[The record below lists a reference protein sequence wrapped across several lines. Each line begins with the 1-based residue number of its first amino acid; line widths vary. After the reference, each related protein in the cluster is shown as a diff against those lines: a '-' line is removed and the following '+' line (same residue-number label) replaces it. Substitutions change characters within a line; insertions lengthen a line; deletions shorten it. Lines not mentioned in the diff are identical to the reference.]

1 MVSSKKKRFIT
12 RGREFFSNSR
22 QISIMR
28 YISRWGLGVM
38 IIIFCNS
45 WGFLVHRT
53 VHQMAVYELPGSLQR
68 FFYRHMDYG
77 VRYSVRPD
85 QRRNQDS
92 TEASKHFIDFEAYG
106 DSAAWK
112 MPFSWDHAV
121 DIYSIDSLL
130 EYGYVPYYVMTMKD
144 RLTNAFRDG
153 KADSALFYA
162 TDLAHYIGD
171 AHVPLHAT
179 LNYDGQL
186 TNQKG
191 LHSLWESMIPEIE
204 LNGYRLS
211 SRHKAKYL
219 KNPRQSIWNAIR
231 QSFAMV
237 DELLAK
243 EKEVSASFTDSTKYR
258 VQVRNGRESR
268 SYTTAFARA
277 YSKALGNTINDR
289 LIASA
294 DLIADFW
301 YTSWVDAGKPD
312 AGNWIVPAFT
322 RQHKKQLKKERRS
335 FKKNRLL
342 SDSLLISRQRL
353 QE

>member
-1 MVSSKKKRFIT
+1 
-12 RGREFFSNSR
+12 
-22 QISIMR
+22 MR

-68 FFYRHMDYG
+68 FFYRNMDYG

-85 QRRNQDS
+85 QRRNEDS
-92 TEASKHFIDFEAYG
+92 TEATKHFIDFEAFG

-112 MPFSWDHAV
+112 MPYSWDHAV
-121 DIYSIDSLL
+121 SIYSTDSLL
-130 EYGYVPYYVMTMKD
+130 KYGYVPYYIIMMKD

-162 TDLAHYIGD
+162 TDMAHYIGD

-186 TNQKG
+186 TGQRG
-191 LHSLWESMIPEIE
+191 MHSLWESLIPEIE
-204 LNGYRLS
+204 LSQYRLS

-219 KNPRQSIWNAIR
+219 KNPRAAIWTVMRI
-231 QSFAMV
+231 SFSMV
-237 DELLAK
+237 DDMLAK
-243 EKEVSASFTDSTKYR
+243 EKEVSRSFTDSTKYR

-268 SYTTAFARA
+268 TYTSAFAKA
-277 YSKALGNTINDR
+277 YSRALGNSINDR

-294 DLIADFW
+294 DMIADFW

-312 AGNWIVPAFT
+312 LDGWILPSFT
-322 RQHKKQLKKERRS
+322 KANKKQLKKERRS
-335 FKKNRLL
+335 FKKNQLL
-342 SDSLLISRQRL
+342 SDSLLLSRQRV